1 MPAGVAFCATES
13 IKVDFAGFGP
23 AANPVVPVGPAVI
36 PYVVTED
43 ERAGKFAPAYYE
55 GNLVFVMGIGMDR
68 LLYLLFRLAETF
80 PDTALDGSQ
89 VVAVLLAE
97 PVEAVLYVLVELVI
111 WIVWRGL
118 YRHRFRHEPAAV
130 CIKYPGSFVEIHV
143 LFIKTRKSIKEIR
156 VHLTNWGET
165 I

>member
-1 MPAGVAFCATES
+1 MPSGVAFGTTES
-13 IKVDFAGFGP
+13 IKVDFAGCGP

-55 GNLVFVMGIGMDR
+55 GDLVFVMGIGMDR

-80 PDTALDGSQ
+80 PDTAFYGSQ

-97 PVEAVLYVLVELVI
+97 PVEAVFYVLEELVVR
-111 WIVWRGL
+111 IVGRGL
-118 YRHRFRHEPAAV
+118 YGCRFRHEPAAV
-130 CIKYPGSFVEIHV
+130 CIKYLGGFVEIHV
-143 LFIKTRKSIKEIR
+143 LFIKNPEI
-156 VHLTNWGET
+156 H
-165 I
+165 